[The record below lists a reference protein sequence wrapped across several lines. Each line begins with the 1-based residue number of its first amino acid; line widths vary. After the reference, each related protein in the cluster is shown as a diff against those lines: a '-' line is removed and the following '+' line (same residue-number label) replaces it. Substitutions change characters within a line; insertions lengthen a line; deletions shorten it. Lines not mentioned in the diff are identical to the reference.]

1 MKYDNFEIT
10 EEDIRKVTNISVVF
24 YIGNEK
30 SPGDCWIANYCDDEP
45 GVLFQNCYD
54 NLEQFSADN
63 DCFSAEI
70 IEIEYCEG
78 IA

>member
-10 EEDIRKVTNISVVF
+10 EEDRRKVTNISVVF

-30 SPGDCWIANYCDDEP
+30 SPGNCWVANYCDDEP
-45 GVLFQNCYD
+45 GVLFQKCYD
-54 NLEQFSADN
+54 TIKEFSADN

-70 IEIEYCEG
+70 ITIEELV
-78 IA
+78 

>member
-30 SPGDCWIANYCDDEP
+30 SPGNCWVANYCDDEP

-54 NLEQFSADN
+54 TIEEFSADN

-70 IEIEYCEG
+70 ITIEELV
-78 IA
+78 

>member
-1 MKYDNFEIT
+1 MGKIKYL
-10 EEDIRKVTNISVVF
+10 
-24 YIGNEK
+24 NEK
-30 SPGDCWIANYCDDEP
+30 YPNDCWIANYCDDNT
-45 GVLFQNCYD
+45 GVLFQKCYD

-70 IEIEYCEG
+70 IEIEKIEG